1 MLPPIPKNW
10 YPAEQVCP
18 RVCSK
23 EKPELMG
30 CLPDLVP
37 SSSFFVTTP
46 RIKEAFDAR
55 WECPYTCANTAKC
68 LEGRKEKAAAWN
80 AMSLHALLYYNV
92 YLWHAHVCPGTQVG
106 MMWWWDDSRSF
117 FHIFLYSLCKS
128 QSAPLCSLWNST
140 QEVASELSGSAG
152 GMEPFLILTRQTT
165 LKDTKF
171 LPRQIYL
178 LNLKTLFNLSSC
190 CNEFWYNPKQR
201 KSCWEGM
208 GLL

>member
-1 MLPPIPKNW
+1 MHM
-10 YPAEQVCP
+10 YVQVHRWAWCDGGVI
-18 RVCSK
+18 VC
-23 EKPELMG
+23 
-30 CLPDLVP
+30 
-37 SSSFFVTTP
+37 
-46 RIKEAFDAR
+46 
-55 WECPYTCANTAKC
+55 
-68 LEGRKEKAAAWN
+68 
-80 AMSLHALLYYNV
+80 
-92 YLWHAHVCPGTQVG
+92 
-106 MMWWWDDSRSF
+106 SF